1 MTKKEKPILT
11 KQEEQA
17 KELIS
22 DPLAAFNH
30 LFQLDMHEYETTDE
44 YEERLI
50 VRDQFI
56 AALKKEGHTPESY
69 LLALQ
74 TRYGK
79 LQ

>member
-1 MTKKEKPILT
+1 MATKQKPILS

-17 KELIS
+17 KEIIT
-22 DPLAAFNH
+22 DPLAAFHH
-30 LFQLDMHEYETTDE
+30 LFQLDMHEYETTEE
-44 YEERLI
+44 YEERLL